1 MKRLLEGIKDNE
13 NKTQVLSQSLMQFN
27 ESFKTLL
34 QYLSEEEPMASLDK
48 NGQKIKGL
56 NDSVENI
63 SREIKES
70 RSYQER
76 RFDELASQMKYSGG
90 NLESQGS
97 ETALYHKGKIYMI
110 SQDRVCVSR
119 YDTLTASYEMIYGEE
134 REIKAIFLYH
144 EEFLLQHTDGKMS
157 TLEGK
162 DIGVEGIQRAVA
174 SDWGML
180 LLNKQ
185 KELTLYKNSK
195 YSITLADHVEQFEL
209 MTGRYLFYQTA
220 ERQKDGLVIY
230 KDNLKDLSIS
240 PIEESTASQLF
251 AYGVDQVHDKV
262 YTVEADGTIK
272 EQTE

>member
-13 NKTQVLSQSLMQFN
+13 NKTQALSQSLMQFN

-48 NGQKIKGL
+48 NGQKIQGMNSFL
-56 NDSVENI
+56 EDI
-63 SREIKES
+63 SREIKEN
-70 RSYQER
+70 RSYQEK

-90 NLESQGS
+90 SLESQSS
-97 ETALYHKGKIYMI
+97 ETALYYKGKIYMV

-144 EEFLLQHTDGKMS
+144 EELLLQHTDGRIS

-162 DIGVEGIQRAVA
+162 DIGVEGIQKAVA

-185 KELTLYKNSK
+185 RELFLYKNSK
-195 YSITLADHVEQFEL
+195 YIITLAEHVERFEL
-209 MTGRYLFYQTA
+209 MSGRYLFYQTA
-220 ERQKDGLVIY
+220 ERQKDELVIY
-230 KDNLKDLSIS
+230 KDNLKDLGIS
-240 PIEESTASQLF
+240 PIEANKGSQLF

-262 YTVEADGTIK
+262 YTVEADGTMK
-272 EQTE
+272 EQAE